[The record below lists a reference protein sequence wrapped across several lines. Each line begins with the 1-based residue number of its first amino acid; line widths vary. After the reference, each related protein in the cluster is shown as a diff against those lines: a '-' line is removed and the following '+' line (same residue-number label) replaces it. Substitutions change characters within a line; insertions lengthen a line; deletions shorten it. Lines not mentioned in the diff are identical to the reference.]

1 MLTLKKREDRTMK
14 VDNSIRVPFNVD
26 VLKKIRQSQQ
36 KKMAYL

>member
-1 MLTLKKREDRTMK
+1 MK

>member
-1 MLTLKKREDRTMK
+1 MK
-14 VDNSIRVPFNVD
+14 VEAGIRVPFNVD